1 MRVDKAAATG
11 RYKVIAA
18 CCLAAMGSV
27 VPGLYFLARGYTLVW
42 RDTAKLFQPLRSLIT
57 VSLWNFQLPLW
68 NPHEALGIPLFAQ
81 MMHGVLHPVSVLTS
95 FLLPHSGLD
104 VSILIHTALAAA
116 GCTLL
121 ARVLGLSAGASA
133 VAGLAYGLSG
143 YLLGM
148 GSIIQYLYG
157 AASAP
162 WAVAGLRA
170 AGEGRRFGMVFAAV
184 AVSVIFLAGDP
195 QWAIIAILLGLALAL
210 EGGGKRGG
218 ARGVAAVVV
227 GALIAAVQL
236 IPTFAYM
243 HQTSRGIE
251 LDMLD
256 RLQWALSPWRL
267 MEFVDPGLFGSP
279 GTGLERWPVHIWLG
293 GFIRSGFE
301 MPFAPSVYVG
311 AATMALAAAG
321 VLRSRVTCILAV
333 SSLVILWIA
342 LGSSLGAE
350 QIMHYIPVWGKFRYA
365 EKMVGPLTL
374 CLSILAA
381 FGAERL
387 SERPS
392 RILAVVSGSLG
403 ITSLLAALLLSV
415 WQGFEG
421 LSADPVAREAA
432 PLALHNL
439 ALGLIHAGVALTALG
454 ALVAAAIKW
463 PQLRS
468 GFTMAAACL
477 VFFQLSIA
485 APFAM
490 HAGLRHMREDSY
502 LLQIRSPGEPARIA
516 TPLEKNYLYPEGLNQ
531 FDAQIGAQSHLGVP
545 CYNVP
550 SGIDQLDTYTG
561 LRPRRFE
568 LLLNNLSERFGV
580 RSVIA
585 LRRYAISH
593 MLIKNPYFPDELE
606 VARAAS
612 EGGAMVLENREWG
625 FKGWSVPHRPWALFA
640 DKVTAA
646 HGEKEAMDALITA
659 IGRGDAT
666 VVLEDA
672 PKPIGLAPGKVLA
685 IERGNNSLRI
695 DAVSGG
701 NGVLV
706 INDSFWPGWRAT
718 IDGREVP
725 IWRADFLVRAVPWP
739 AGRHLL
745 EMRYEPEEVTIG
757 WLISGAGMIALFAM
771 LVLEWRKRL
780 VHS

>member
-1 MRVDKAAATG
+1 MHVDKATSMG
-11 RYKVIAA
+11 RYKVIAS
-18 CCLAAMGSV
+18 CCLAALGSV
-27 VPGLYFLARGYTLVW
+27 VPGLYFLACGYTLVW
-42 RDTAKLFQPLRSLIT
+42 RDTAKLFQPLRSLISD
-57 VSLWNFQLPLW
+57 SLRNFQLPLW

-95 FLLPHSGLD
+95 LILPQAGLD

-116 GCTLL
+116 GSALL

-162 WAVAGLRA
+162 WAVAGIRA
-170 AGEGRRFGMVFAAV
+170 AGEGRRFGMVAAAL
-184 AVSVIFLAGDP
+184 AVSILFFAGDP

-210 EGGGKRGG
+210 EAGGKRGV
-218 ARGVAAVVV
+218 ALGVAGVAV

-236 IPTFAYM
+236 IPTFAYL

-267 MEFVDPGLFGSP
+267 MEFIAPGLFGSP
-279 GTGLERWPVHIWLG
+279 AIGLERWPVHIWLG

-311 AATMALAAAG
+311 ASTMALAAAG
-321 VLRSRVTCILAV
+321 VLRSRVTRILAV
-333 SSLVILWIA
+333 SALILLWLA
-342 LGSSLGAE
+342 LGSSLGSE

-374 CLSILAA
+374 CISLLAA

-392 RILAVVSGSLG
+392 RIWAVVSGSLG
-403 ITSLLAALLLSV
+403 IASLLAALLLSG

-463 PQLRS
+463 PQLAK

-477 VFFQLSIA
+477 VFFQLSLA

-490 HAGLRHMREDSY
+490 HAGLRHMHDDSY
-502 LLQIRSPGEPARIA
+502 LRQIMNPGEPVRIA

-545 CYNVP
+545 CYNVS

-585 LRRYAISH
+585 LRRFAISH

-606 VARAAS
+606 VASAAS
-612 EGGAMVLENREWG
+612 EGGTMVLENREWG
-625 FKGWSVPHRPWALFA
+625 FVGWSVPHRPWALFA
-640 DKVTAA
+640 EKVTGVP
-646 HGEKEAMDALITA
+646 GEKEAMETLTMV
-659 IGRGDAT
+659 IGRGEAT
-666 VVLEDA
+666 VVLENA
-672 PKPIGLAPGKVLA
+672 PQPKGLAPGKVLA
-685 IERGNNSLRI
+685 IERGDNRLRI
-695 DAVSGG
+695 GALSEGD
-701 NGVLV
+701 GVLV
-706 INDSFWPGWRAT
+706 VNDSFWPGWRAT

-725 IWRADFLVRAVPWP
+725 IWRTDFLVRGVPWP

-745 EMRYEPEEVTIG
+745 EMRYEPEEIFIG
-757 WLISGAGMIALFAM
+757 WLVSWGGMIALFAL
-771 LVLEWRKRL
+771 LVLEWRKK
-780 VHS
+780 VG